1 MARRRYI
8 SNSGRYYLP
17 PGYYDADWSYYMPSG
32 KSRRSKKFGRRKN
45 SMNWSGHGRF
55 SAVGGAFGAMAA
67 LDSWR
72 MRGQYYDEYFKKTGK
87 RPKYYN
93 KVLRKKV
100 KW

>member
-17 PGYYDADWSYYMPSG
+17 PGYYDADWSYYTPSG
-32 KSRRSKKFGRRKN
+32 KSRRSKKSGRRKN
-45 SMNWSGHGRF
+45 PMNWAGHSRY
-55 SAVGGAFGAMAA
+55 SIVGGAFGAMAA

-100 KW
+100 RW